1 MRSRHGTTQPNE
13 RDPIIGDAGLG
24 AAVLTLLAAAFL
36 GGLILNFMP
45 CVFPVV
51 SLKAFALIR
60 HGQDRRAARVEGL
73 GFLAGVVVTMLVLG
87 TALLAARAGGAAIG
101 WGFQL
106 QSPSLIA
113 ALALVMLALGLNLM
127 GVFEIGLA
135 AQRIGS
141 EVAPRQG
148 AAGAAL
154 TGALAIVVATPCT
167 APFMAGAVGAA
178 LLRPPVEGMAIFLV
192 LALGFAAPFTT
203 IALVPACARV
213 LPRPGAWMGTLK
225 QVLAFPMLGAAAWL
239 AWVLDQQAGS
249 GALGAL
255 LASAVVLAFAA
266 WLYGLAQ
273 QRRISGLRH
282 RPLLALSVV
291 LLIGLAIPLAG
302 LPTTSAGTAQ
312 ADPAV
317 ANKAVPEKPAA
328 WTPQGVTAQRGHGKP
343 IFVNFTASWCIT
355 CQVNDRAAL
364 STRAVKDALAR
375 TGTIYM
381 IADSTK
387 YNADIDQAINAFG
400 RGGLPVYVV
409 YPADGGAPVLLPQLL
424 SPEIVVSALE
434 KASKKRS

>member
-1 MRSRHGTTQPNE
+1 MLTT
-13 RDPIIGDAGLG
+13 
-24 AAVLTLLAAAFL
+24 LAAAFL

-45 CVFPVV
+45 CVFPVI
-51 SLKAFALIR
+51 SLKAFGLIR
-60 HGQDRRAARVEGL
+60 HLHDRRAVRVEGL
-73 GFLAGVVVTMLVLG
+73 AFLAGVVLTMLVLG
-87 TALLAARAGGAAIG
+87 AALLAARAGGAAVG

-106 QSPSLIA
+106 QSPTLIA
-113 ALALVMLALGLNLM
+113 ALALVMLVLALNMM

-135 AQRIGS
+135 AQRVGELSGS
-141 EVAPRQG
+141 RSGPL
-148 AAGAAL
+148 GAAL
-154 TGALAIVVATPCT
+154 TGALAIIVATPCT

-178 LLRPPVEGMAIFLV
+178 LLRPPVEGMAIFLA
-192 LALGFAAPFTT
+192 LALGFAAPFTA
-203 IALVPACARV
+203 ISLVPGAARL
-213 LPRPGAWMGTLK
+213 LPKPGAWMAMLK

-249 GALGAL
+249 AALGTL
-255 LASAVVLAFAA
+255 LAMAVVLGFAA

-273 QRRISGLRH
+273 QRRIAGLRH
-282 RPLLALSVV
+282 GPLLACSVMLV
-291 LLIGLAIPLAG
+291 VGVATSVAGVPRTSGGSGQASVAAADKATSNKPL
-302 LPTTSAGTAQ
+302 
-312 ADPAV
+312 
-317 ANKAVPEKPAA
+317 A
-328 WTPQGVTAQRGHGKP
+328 WTPQTVLAERGRGKP

-364 STRAVKDALAR
+364 STSAVKDALAQ

-387 YNADIDQAINAFG
+387 YNPDIDQAINQFG

-434 KASKKRS
+434 KASHKRS

>member
-1 MRSRHGTTQPNE
+1 MLTT
-13 RDPIIGDAGLG
+13 
-24 AAVLTLLAAAFL
+24 LAAAFL

-51 SLKAFALIR
+51 SLKALALVR
-60 HGQDRRAARVEGL
+60 HVQDRRSVRVEGL
-73 GFLAGVVVTMLVLG
+73 AFLAGVVVTMLLLG
-87 TALLAARAGGAAIG
+87 AALLAARAGGAAVG

-106 QSPSLIA
+106 QSPALIA

-127 GVFEIGLA
+127 GVFEIGLG
-135 AQRIGS
+135 AQGIGDG
-141 EVAPRQG
+141 VAPRPG
-148 AAGAAL
+148 AFGAAL
-154 TGALAIVVATPCT
+154 TGALAIIVATPCT

-178 LLRPPVEGMAIFLV
+178 LLRPPVEGMAIFLA
-192 LALGFAAPFTT
+192 LALGFAAPFTA
-203 IALVPACARV
+203 ISLVPACARL
-213 LPRPGAWMGTLK
+213 LPKPGAWMATLK
-225 QVLAFPMLGAAAWL
+225 HVLAFPMLGAAAWL
-239 AWVLDQQAGS
+239 AWVLDQQAGA
-249 GALGAL
+249 GALGEL
-255 LASAVVLAFAA
+255 LASSVVLGFAA

-282 RPLLALSVV
+282 RPQLVFAVALV
-291 LLIGLAIPLAG
+291 IGLAIPLAE
-302 LPTTSAGTAQ
+302 LPRTSAGSSQ
-312 ADPAV
+312 AHPVMVENA
-317 ANKAVPEKPAA
+317 ASKTPMA
-328 WTPQGVTAQRGHGKP
+328 WTPQALAAQRGHGKP

-364 STRAVKDALAR
+364 STRAVKAALAQ

-387 YNADIDQAINAFG
+387 YNPDIDQAINAFG

-424 SPEIVVSALE
+424 SPGIVVSALE